1 MNEPIISP
9 WIFYWIEVIDALKT
23 PLWMM
28 IVMSGAVRVF
38 LQALLMDPDYE
49 PQPREEK
56 RVRWWAK
63 MITMFLVLAIPLNFL
78 LPSKETMY
86 KMVAASYITKENI
99 DVVGDEI
106 DKITDKI
113 IEKINK
119 RDK

>member
-56 RVRWWAK
+56 EYVGGQNDNNVSG
-63 MITMFLVLAIPLNFL
+63 TC
-78 LPSKETMY
+78 
-86 KMVAASYITKENI
+86 ASVKLFASVERNH
-99 DVVGDEI
+99 V
-106 DKITDKI
+106 
-113 IEKINK
+113 
-119 RDK
+119 